1 MSEKKET
8 LEFDVRKADAD
19 YKPFPTFS
27 VWQKNAHLESTRWD
41 RYTNRLNQ
49 LKESANGDIARVREA
64 IEVATAIDT
73 GALEGLYETDRGFTY
88 TVAFESAVW
97 QTVVEEA
104 KGEKV
109 RALIE
114 AQLNAFEYV
123 LDFATKSVPITS
135 AWIRELH
142 KEICREQDTYKAY
155 TELGLQ
161 DLPLPKGEYKILP
174 NHVRKQDGSIHS
186 HAPVDLTVNE
196 MLRLCD
202 ELNTEDFQKAHP
214 VLQASYAH
222 YAFVL
227 IHPFADGNGR
237 VSRALASIYTY
248 RSQSIP
254 LLIFSDSR
262 GNYLTALEEA
272 DKGNYQAFV
281 DFILEV
287 GLSSIQLFSESLESS
302 IEKDVDESVEKIKGL
317 YITKGGYSHKEVDEA
332 GIRLSDSF
340 KNELSRQLQ
349 DYSFP
354 PNISF
359 QVSGNTNKTKL
370 TSEIYRHP
378 LKNGRNITLV
388 FSAKSPATASV
399 GRQFSLQ
406 VPKDCGKSDDFILVD
421 ENVGEIFEARTTE
434 LFPNIT
440 ATIQMRLKLFAKKII
455 RKALD
460 ELFVQA
466 NKKLKQ

>member
-1 MSEKKET
+1 MSENKET
-8 LEFDVRKADAD
+8 LVFDVRKADAS
-19 YKPFPTFS
+19 YKPFPTFAE
-27 VWQKNAHLESTRWD
+27 WRKNTHLKLTRWD

-49 LKESANGDIARVREA
+49 LKQTANGDIVRVREA

-97 QTVVEEA
+97 QTVVEEK

-174 NHVRKQDGSIHS
+174 NHVRKQDGTIHS

-196 MLRLCD
+196 MIRLCD
-202 ELNTEDFQKAHP
+202 ELNTDEFQNAHP

-227 IHPFADGNGR
+227 VHPFADGNGR

-248 RSQSIP
+248 RSHSIP

-262 GNYLTALEEA
+262 GNYLSALEDA
-272 DKGNYQAFV
+272 DLGNYQSFV
-281 DFILEV
+281 DFILEI
-287 GLSSIQLFSESLESS
+287 GLSSIQLFSESIESS
-302 IEKDVDESVEKIKGL
+302 LDQSVQDLVGKIENL
-317 YITKGGYSHKEVDEA
+317 YITKGGYSQQEVDTA
-332 GIRLSDSF
+332 GITLLEHLKSEF
-340 KNELSRQLQ
+340 NQLTQ
-349 DYSFP
+349 SS
-354 PNISF
+354 NLQHISF
-359 QVSGNTNKTKL
+359 QISGTQGG
-370 TSEIYRHP
+370 TSHLISDKYRD
-378 LKNGRNITLV
+378 LISGRRSVKVNFMTEP
-388 FSAKSPATASV
+388 PATASITKDFV
-399 GRQFSLQ
+399 IQ
-406 VPKDCGKSDDFILVD
+406 VPKDCGQSDDFIIMEQTTSL
-421 ENVGEIFEARTTE
+421 NFEARASE
-434 LFPNIT
+434 LIPKLT
-440 ATIQMRLKLFAKKII
+440 ATLQMRLKLFTKRIFQQT
-455 RKALD
+455 LD
-460 ELFVQA
+460 ELFRYA
-466 NKKLKQ
+466 KKTIQN